1 MPTQVFLRYLR
12 NLQKIMNVLIKQAR
26 IICSGSPF
34 NGQIKDILIVDG
46 IIQQIADTITE
57 NAGEVIANDNLH
69 VSIGWMDI
77 FANFNDP
84 GFEHKETLETG
95 AAAAAAGGFTD
106 ILVIPNSNPVI
117 STRAQVEYIIQRSA
131 NLPVHI
137 YPIGAVTKNAE
148 GKELSEMYDMHASGA
163 IAFSDGNNPLQNPGV
178 LLKAL
183 QYILPLDAV
192 VLQLPHDKSLAAH
205 GLMNEGIM
213 STRLGLPG
221 IPAIAEEL
229 MIARDIE
236 LLKYTGSKLHITGV
250 STRKGIQLIKKA
262 KEEGLKLTASVTPYH
277 CYFCDKDLEGYD
289 SNLKVIPV
297 LGTKDDMMAVR
308 EALASGVIDCLASHH
323 QPQHWDDKTCEF
335 EYAKNG
341 MIGLETLF
349 GVINGLGQD
358 LEQLIKTLTV
368 NPREIFNI
376 PIPDFATGSTACLT
390 LFDPAKSFTFQKEMI
405 HSKSFN
411 TPFIGKQLKGKVIGI
426 INKNKTAI
434 NPS

>member
-1 MPTQVFLRYLR
+1 
-12 NLQKIMNVLIKQAR
+12 MNVLIKQAR

-192 VLQLPHDKSLAAH
+192 VLQLPNDKSLAAH

-250 STRKGIQLIKKA
+250 STRKGIKLIKKA

-277 CYFCDKDLEGYD
+277 CYFCDEDLESYD

-341 MIGLETLF
+341 MIGLESLF

-358 LEQLIKTLTV
+358 LEQLIKILTV

-405 HSKSFN
+405 HSKSVN
-411 TPFIGKQLKGKVIGI
+411 TPFIGSQLKGKVIGI

>member
-1 MPTQVFLRYLR
+1 M
-12 NLQKIMNVLIKQAR
+12 
-26 IICSGSPF
+26 
-34 NGQIKDILIVDG
+34 
-46 IIQQIADTITE
+46 
-57 NAGEVIANDNLH
+57 
-69 VSIGWMDI
+69 
-77 FANFNDP
+77 
-84 GFEHKETLETG
+84 
-95 AAAAAAGGFTD
+95 
-106 ILVIPNSNPVI
+106 IPNSNPVI

-192 VLQLPHDKSLAAH
+192 VLQLPNDKSLAAH

-250 STRKGIQLIKKA
+250 STRRGIELIKKA

-277 CYFCDKDLEGYD
+277 CYFCDEDLESYD

-341 MIGLETLF
+341 MIGLESLF

-358 LEQLIKTLTV
+358 LEQLIKILTV

>member
-1 MPTQVFLRYLR
+1 
-12 NLQKIMNVLIKQAR
+12 MNVLIKQAR
-26 IICSGSPF
+26 IICSGSSF

-69 VSIGWMDI
+69 VSIGWMDV
-77 FANFNDP
+77 FAHFNDP

-106 ILVIPNSNPVI
+106 IMLIPNSSPVI
-117 STRAQVEYIIQRSA
+117 STRAQVEYIVQRSA
-131 NLPVHI
+131 TLPVHI

-183 QYILPLDAV
+183 QYVLPLDGV
-192 VLQLPHDKSLAAH
+192 VLQLPHDKLLAAH

-236 LLKYTGSKLHITGV
+236 LLRYTGSKLHITGV
-250 STRKGIQLIKKA
+250 STRKGIELIKKA
-262 KEEGLKLTASVTPYH
+262 KEQGLKLTASVTPYH
-277 CYFCDKDLEGYD
+277 CYFCDEDLESYN
-289 SNLKVIPV
+289 SNLKVVPA
-297 LGTKDDMMAVR
+297 LGTRDDMMAIR
-308 EALASGVIDCLASHH
+308 EALASAAIDCVASHH

-341 MIGLETLF
+341 MIGLESLF
-349 GVINGLGQD
+349 GVVNGFAQN
-358 LEQLIKTLTV
+358 LEQLINLLTI
-368 NPREIFNI
+368 NPRQIFNV
-376 PIPDFATGSTACLT
+376 PVPDFATGTTACLT
-390 LFDPAKSFTFQKEMI
+390 LFDPARVYTFQTDMI
-405 HSKSFN
+405 RSRSSN
-411 TPFIGKQLKGKVIGI
+411 TPFIGKELKGKVIGI
-426 INKNKTAI
+426 INKNKTVI